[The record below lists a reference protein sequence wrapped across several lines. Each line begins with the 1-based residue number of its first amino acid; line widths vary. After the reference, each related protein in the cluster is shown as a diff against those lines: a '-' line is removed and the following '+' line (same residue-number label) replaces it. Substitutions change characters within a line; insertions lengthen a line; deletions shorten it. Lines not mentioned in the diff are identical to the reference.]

1 MPNGVALRQ
10 NIDALSRPE
19 LEALRSAYARLMRIF
34 DNVVD
39 GEVVQGYNWLAG
51 LHGLA
56 GWYCWHE
63 DLPLGPGTNG
73 TGVNGNLFLPWHR
86 AYILY
91 FELSLRD
98 IDPTVALPWW
108 DWRNLNSVPQAFSEE
123 TVNGEPNPLYK
134 AHISVPNVEDRDTRR
149 FPGQRVP
156 PTLMPTPE
164 EVDALYSIPDF
175 VQFSRALQRIHNRIH
190 GWTGGETE
198 ERVPGDM
205 ALQDTA
211 AYDPIFWS
219 HHSMVDRVW
228 YIWQLKNGIN
238 NIPAEY
244 LSAILAPFRLTVR
257 DVLNIGKLGY
267 EYVVSGYTVEA

>member
-10 NIDALSRPE
+10 NSDALSGPQ
-19 LEALRSAYARLMRIF
+19 LEVLRSAYARLMRIF

-39 GEVVQGYNWLAG
+39 GEIVQGYNWLAG
-51 LHGLA
+51 LHGVP
-56 GWYCWHE
+56 GWYCWH
-63 DLPLGPGTNG
+63 DSLPLGVVDP
-73 TGVNGNLFLPWHR
+73 TGVDGNLFLPWHR

-98 IDPTVALPWW
+98 LDPTVALPWW

-134 AHISVPNVEDRDTRR
+134 GHISVPNVEDRDTRR
-149 FPGQRVP
+149 FPGEGVP
-156 PTLMPTPE
+156 PTVTMPTPE
-164 EVDALYSIPDF
+164 EVDALYSITDF

-190 GWTGGETE
+190 VWTGGESE
-198 ERVPGDM
+198 EGVPGDM
-205 ALQDTA
+205 VLQEWA

-228 YIWQLKNGIN
+228 YIWQLKNGVN
-238 NIPAEY
+238 NLPAEY
-244 LSAILAPFRLTVR
+244 FSAILAPFRLTVR
-257 DVLNIGKLGY
+257 DVLNIGRLGY
-267 EYVVSGYTVEA
+267 DYVVSGYTVEA